1 MMPNLIGKGT
11 DVHVCPAS
19 LVAQIA
25 ACELPRRPVGITS
38 PAIQH
43 VDALVQLTE
52 LNSSEDGALPVRA
65 GDTKV
70 QVTPPSLVIMTAGL
84 LRILFPVPTC
94 TGA

>member
-1 MMPNLIGKGT
+1 MTPSVIGKET
-11 DVHVCPAS
+11 DIHVCPAS

-52 LNSSEDGALPVRA
+52 LYSSIDDALPTGA
-65 GDTKV
+65 GVTNV
-70 QVTPPSLVIMTAGL
+70 QVIPPSFVIMISFLL
-84 LRILFPVPTC
+84 LRRLLPTA

>member
-43 VDALVQLTE
+43 VDALVQFTE
-52 LNSSEDGALPVRA
+52 SYSSIDDALPAEA
-65 GDTKV
+65 GVTNV
-70 QVTPPSLVIMTAGL
+70 QVIPPSLVIMISFL
-84 LRILFPVPTC
+84 LLGTLLPTS

>member
-1 MMPNLIGKGT
+1 MMPSLIGKGT

-52 LNSSEDGALPVRA
+52 LYSSMDGALPEGA
-65 GDTKV
+65 GVTNV
-70 QVTPPSLVIMTAGL
+70 QVIPPSFVIMIPL
-84 LRILFPVPTC
+84 LSLGTLFPTSTV
-94 TGA
+94 A

>member
-1 MMPNLIGKGT
+1 MMPSVIGKGT
-11 DVHVCPAS
+11 DTHVCPAS

-52 LNSSEDGALPVRA
+52 LYSSIDDALPVEA
-65 GDTKV
+65 GVTNV
-70 QVTPPSLVIMTAGL
+70 QVIPPSFVTMISL
-84 LRILFPVPTC
+84 LLLGTLLPTS
-94 TGA
+94 TVA